1 MIIYSIKQSA
11 ETPLCISSWKIAT
24 SHAKHESYNIRK
36 RSVGINSGVAIGLWC
51 DSGYTSTA
59 TTSTCVPSCITWR
72 IACRW
77 DDRGTAG
84 WCC

>member
-11 ETPLCISSWKIAT
+11 EEDPYALALGKLLQAIQNMT
-24 SHAKHESYNIRK
+24 HNIRK
-36 RSVGINSGVAIGLWC
+36 RSGGINLGVAIGLWC

-77 DDRGTAG
+77 DGRVTAG